1 MEALRSLEIG
11 IRAVR
16 TQRQALH
23 VIGHNI
29 ANVNT
34 PGFSRQRAILATTL
48 PQGSMGTGVKV
59 EEVERL
65 RDEVVDFYIREENPT
80 LSRWKAKLEIL
91 EELEILFNEP
101 SDNSIGKIMNDFW
114 DSWSDLANNP
124 ESGAARANVKEQGEA
139 LCEAFR
145 SLYQNLRNLQTKIDE
160 EIKTEVDHLNSIIG
174 QIAHLNEEIE
184 KVELGGR
191 AQANDLRDKRD
202 LLLDE
207 LSQLINF
214 KYQEMRDNTLRV
226 SVYGQ
231 LLVSKGTVSPFLAE
245 AGENGFL
252 DVKWRDSGEKVVIT
266 NGKLKGLIE
275 IRDNIIPAFLEQLD
289 ALASTL
295 IDEVNAIHSQGMG
308 LDGTNQIRGWKDF
321 TGTLDANGSFGIN
334 GVNIQVAAGDDLD
347 AIIAKI
353 NAEVANTGVEAT
365 KDGNKLILRP
375 SSSNPQTVRITAD
388 PDNIMLGS
396 LGILSNFFKGEG
408 AEDIAVDDAIKE
420 DLSKI
425 AASSN
430 GAPGDNSNA
439 LSIFALKDR
448 LVMDDGTSTFSDY
461 YGKIIADLGVETK
474 QTSGLKDNQKTLLDQ
489 LENRRQSI
497 CGVSLD
503 EEATNII
510 LFQQAYRA
518 AVYFL
523 QVVNSLLDILGK
535 AMIGSQL

>member
-34 PGFSRQRAILATTL
+34 PGFSRQRAVLTTTL
-48 PQGSMGTGVKV
+48 PQGEMGTGVKV
-59 EEVERL
+59 ESVDRI
-65 RDEVVDFYIREENPT
+65 RDEVVDFYIRSENPK
-80 LSRWKAKLEIL
+80 LNKWKAKLKNL
-91 EELEILFNEP
+91 EEMEILFNEP
-101 SDNSIGKIMNDFW
+101 SDNSIGKILNDFW

-124 ESGAARANVKEQGEA
+124 ENGAARANVREQGEA
-139 LCEAFR
+139 ICDAFR
-145 SLYQNLRNLQTKIDE
+145 TLYQNLRDLQEKIDE
-160 EIKTEVDHLNSIIG
+160 EIKTDVDHLNSIIN
-174 QIAHLNEEIE
+174 QIADLNKEIE

-191 AQANDLRDKRD
+191 AHANDLRDKRD

-207 LSQLINF
+207 LSELTGF
-214 KYQEMRDNTLRV
+214 EYEEMKDGTIRIGV
-226 SVYGQ
+226 HGQ
-231 LLVSKGTVSPFLAE
+231 LLVSKGVVSPFIAE

-252 DVKWRDSGEKVVIT
+252 EVKWEDSGEKVAIT
-266 NGKLKGLIE
+266 TGKLKGLME
-275 IRDNIIPAFLEQLD
+275 IRDEVIPRFLSGLD
-289 ALASTL
+289 SLASTL
-295 IDEVNAIHSQGMG
+295 IDEVNTLHRQGMG
-308 LDGTNQIRGWKDF
+308 LDGTSKVEGWKNF
-321 TGTLDANGSFGIN
+321 SGSLDSDGSFEIN

-353 NAEVANTGVEAT
+353 NAKKDTTGVEAS
-365 KDGNKLILRP
+365 KDGDKLVLEP
-375 SSSNPQTVRITAD
+375 YSLNSQTINITAD
-388 PDNIMLGS
+388 PDNIMLDK
-396 LGILSNFFKGEG
+396 LGILANFFSGTG
-408 AEDIAVDDAIKE
+408 AEDIDLDDAIKS

-439 LSIFALKDR
+439 LSIYQLKDKPV
-448 LVMDDGTSTFSDY
+448 LEGGSSTFSDY
-461 YGKIIADLGVETK
+461 YSKIIADLGVETK
-474 QTSGLKDNQKTLLDQ
+474 QTRGLKENQRTLLTQ

-503 EEATNII
+503 EETTNMI

-523 QVVNSLLDILGK
+523 QMIDNLLDVLAR
-535 AMIGSQL
+535 AMVGY

>member
-34 PGFSRQRAILATTL
+34 PGFSRQRAVLTTTL
-48 PQGSMGTGVKV
+48 PQGEMGTGVKV
-59 EEVERL
+59 ESVDRI
-65 RDEVVDFYIREENPT
+65 RDEVVDFYIRSENPK
-80 LSRWKAKLEIL
+80 LNKWKAKLKNL
-91 EELEILFNEP
+91 EEMEILFNEP
-101 SDNSIGKIMNDFW
+101 SDNSIGKILNDFW

-124 ESGAARANVKEQGEA
+124 ENGAARANVREQGEA
-139 LCEAFR
+139 ICDAFR
-145 SLYQNLRNLQTKIDE
+145 TLYQNLRDLQEKIDE
-160 EIKTEVDHLNSIIG
+160 EIKTDVDHLNSIIN
-174 QIAHLNEEIE
+174 QIADLNKEIE

-191 AQANDLRDKRD
+191 AHANDLRDKRD

-207 LSQLINF
+207 LSELTGF
-214 KYQEMRDNTLRV
+214 EYEEMKDGTIRIGV
-226 SVYGQ
+226 HGQ
-231 LLVSKGTVSPFLAE
+231 LLVSKGVVSPFIAE

-252 DVKWRDSGEKVVIT
+252 EVKWEDSGERVAIT
-266 NGKLKGLIE
+266 TGKLKGLME
-275 IRDNIIPAFLEQLD
+275 IRDEVIPRFLSGLD
-289 ALASTL
+289 SLASTL
-295 IDEVNAIHSQGMG
+295 IDEVNTLHRQGMG
-308 LDGTNQIRGWKDF
+308 LDGTSKVEGWKNF
-321 TGTLDANGSFGIN
+321 SGSLDSDGSFEIN

-353 NAEVANTGVEAT
+353 NAEKDTTGVEAS
-365 KDGNKLILRP
+365 KDGDKLVLEP
-375 SSSNPQTVRITAD
+375 YSLNPQTINITAD
-388 PDNIMLGS
+388 PDNIMLDK
-396 LGILSNFFKGEG
+396 LGILANFFSGTG
-408 AEDIAVDDAIKE
+408 AEDIDLDDAIKS

-439 LSIFALKDR
+439 LSIYQLKDKPV
-448 LVMDDGTSTFSDY
+448 LEGGSSTFSDY
-461 YGKIIADLGVETK
+461 YSKIIADLGVETK
-474 QTSGLKDNQKTLLDQ
+474 QTRGLKENQQTLLTQ

-503 EEATNII
+503 EETTNMI

-523 QVVNSLLDILGK
+523 QMIDNLLDVLAR
-535 AMIGSQL
+535 AMVGY

>member
-34 PGFSRQRAILATTL
+34 PGFSRQRAVLTTTL
-48 PQGSMGTGVKV
+48 PQGEMGTGVKV
-59 EEVERL
+59 ESVDRI
-65 RDEVVDFYIREENPT
+65 RDEVVDFYIRSENPK
-80 LSRWKAKLEIL
+80 LNKWKAKLKNL
-91 EELEILFNEP
+91 EEMEILFNEP
-101 SDNSIGKIMNDFW
+101 SDNSIGKILNDFW

-124 ESGAARANVKEQGEA
+124 ENGAARANVREQGEA
-139 LCEAFR
+139 ICDAFR
-145 SLYQNLRNLQTKIDE
+145 TLYQNLRDLQEKIDE
-160 EIKTEVDHLNSIIG
+160 EIKTDVDHLNSIIN
-174 QIAHLNEEIE
+174 QIAELNKEIE

-191 AQANDLRDKRD
+191 AHANDLRDKRD

-207 LSQLINF
+207 LSELTGF
-214 KYQEMRDNTLRV
+214 EYEEMKDGTIRIGV
-226 SVYGQ
+226 HGQ
-231 LLVSKGTVSPFLAE
+231 LLVSKGVVSPFIAE

-252 DVKWRDSGEKVVIT
+252 EVKWEDSGERVAIT
-266 NGKLKGLIE
+266 TGKLKGLME
-275 IRDNIIPAFLEQLD
+275 IRDEVIPRFLSGLD
-289 ALASTL
+289 NLASTL
-295 IDEVNAIHSQGMG
+295 IDEVNTLHRQGMG
-308 LDGTNQIRGWKDF
+308 LDGTSKVEGWKDF
-321 TGTLDANGSFGIN
+321 SGSLDSDGSFEIN
-334 GVNIQVAAGDDLD
+334 GVNIQVVAGDDLD

-353 NAEVANTGVEAT
+353 NAEKDTTGVEAS
-365 KDGNKLILRP
+365 KDGDKLVLEP
-375 SSSNPQTVRITAD
+375 YSLNPQTINITAD
-388 PDNIMLGS
+388 PDNIMLDK
-396 LGILSNFFKGEG
+396 LGILANFFSGTG
-408 AEDIAVDDAIKE
+408 AEDIDLDDAIKS

-439 LSIFALKDR
+439 LSIYQLKDKPV
-448 LVMDDGTSTFSDY
+448 LEGGSSTFSDY
-461 YGKIIADLGVETK
+461 YSKIIADLGVETK
-474 QTSGLKDNQKTLLDQ
+474 QTRGLKENQQTLLTQ

-503 EEATNII
+503 EETTNMI

-523 QVVNSLLDILGK
+523 QMIDNLLNVLAR
-535 AMIGSQL
+535 AMVGY

>member
-59 EEVERL
+59 ERVERL
-65 RDEVVDFYIREENPT
+65 RDEVIDFYIREENPT
-80 LSRWKAKLEIL
+80 LARWKAKLEIL
-91 EELEILFNEP
+91 EGLEILFNEP
-101 SDNSIGKIMNDFW
+101 SDNSIGKILNDFW
-114 DSWSDLANNP
+114 DSWADLANNP

-145 SLYQNLRNLQTKIDE
+145 SLYQNLKNLQVKIDE
-160 EIKTEVDHLNSIIG
+160 EIKTEVDQVNSIIN

-184 KVELGGR
+184 KIELGGR

-214 KYQEMRDNTLRV
+214 KYQEMEDNTLRI

-231 LLVSKGTVSPFLAE
+231 LLVSKTTVSPFLAE

-252 DVKWRDSGEKVVIT
+252 EVKWKDSGEKVVIT
-266 NGKLKGLIE
+266 NGKLKGLLE
-275 IRDNIIPAFLEQLD
+275 ARDEVIPAFLEQLD
-289 ALASTL
+289 TLASTL
-295 IDEVNAIHSQGMG
+295 IEQVNSLHRQGMG
-308 LDGTNQIRGWKDF
+308 LNGTEEVVGWKDF
-321 TGTLDANGSFGIN
+321 TGTLASDGSFEIN
-334 GVNIQVAAGDDLD
+334 GVVINVAAGDDLD
-347 AIIAKI
+347 AVIAKI
-353 NAEVANTGVEAT
+353 NAQAPATGVEA
-365 KDGNKLILRP
+365 KREGDRLVLMP
-375 SSSNPQTVRITAD
+375 YSLNPQPVKITGD
-388 PDNIMLGS
+388 PDGIMLEEF
-396 LGILSNFFKGEG
+396 GILANFFKGKG
-408 AEDIAVDDAIKE
+408 AEDIDIDDAIKE

-425 AASSN
+425 AASSS
-430 GAPGDNSNA
+430 GAPGDNNNA
-439 LSIFALKDR
+439 LLILALKDA
-448 LVMDDGTSTFSDY
+448 LLFEGGTSTFSDY
-461 YGKIIADLGVETK
+461 YGKMIANLGVQTK
-474 QTSGLKDNQKTLLDQ
+474 QTSGLKENQEVLLTQ

-503 EEATNII
+503 EEATNMI

-523 QVVNSLLDILGK
+523 QVVDELLDVLGK
-535 AMIGSQL
+535 AMIGSL

>member
-34 PGFSRQRAILATTL
+34 PGFSRQRAILTTTL
-48 PQGSMGTGVKV
+48 PQGEMGTGVKV
-59 EEVERL
+59 ESVDRI
-65 RDEVVDFYIREENPT
+65 RDEVVDFYIRSENPK
-80 LSRWKAKLEIL
+80 LNKWKAKLKNL
-91 EELEILFNEP
+91 EEMEILFNEP
-101 SDNSIGKIMNDFW
+101 SDNSIGKILNDFW

-124 ESGAARANVKEQGEA
+124 ENGAARANVREQGEA
-139 LCEAFR
+139 ICDAFR
-145 SLYQNLRNLQTKIDE
+145 TLYQNLRDLQEKIDE
-160 EIKTEVDHLNSIIG
+160 EIKTDVDHLNSIIN
-174 QIAHLNEEIE
+174 QIADLNKEIE

-191 AQANDLRDKRD
+191 AHANDLRDKRD

-207 LSQLINF
+207 LSELTGF
-214 KYQEMRDNTLRV
+214 EYEEMKDGTIRIGV
-226 SVYGQ
+226 HGQ
-231 LLVSKGTVSPFLAE
+231 LLVSKGVVSPFIAE

-252 DVKWRDSGEKVVIT
+252 EVKWEDSGERVAIT
-266 NGKLKGLIE
+266 TGKLKGLME
-275 IRDNIIPAFLEQLD
+275 IRDEVIPRFLSGLD
-289 ALASTL
+289 SLASTL
-295 IDEVNAIHSQGMG
+295 IDEVNTLHRQGMG
-308 LDGTNQIRGWKDF
+308 LDGTSKVEGWKDF
-321 TGTLDANGSFGIN
+321 SGSLDSDGSFEIN

-353 NAEVANTGVEAT
+353 NAEKDTTGVEAS
-365 KDGNKLILRP
+365 KDGDKLVLEP
-375 SSSNPQTVRITAD
+375 YSLNPQTINITAD
-388 PDNIMLGS
+388 PDNIMLDK
-396 LGILSNFFKGEG
+396 LGILANFFSGTG
-408 AEDIAVDDAIKE
+408 AEDIDLDDAIKS

-439 LSIFALKDR
+439 LSIYQLKDKPV
-448 LVMDDGTSTFSDY
+448 LEGGSSTFSDY
-461 YGKIIADLGVETK
+461 YSKIIADLGVETK
-474 QTSGLKDNQKTLLDQ
+474 QTRGLKENQQTLLTQ

-503 EEATNII
+503 EETTNMI

-523 QVVNSLLDILGK
+523 QMIDNLLDVLAR
-535 AMIGSQL
+535 AMVGY

>member
-34 PGFSRQRAILATTL
+34 PGFSRQRAVLTTTL
-48 PQGSMGTGVKV
+48 PQGEMGTGVKV
-59 EEVERL
+59 ESVDRI
-65 RDEVVDFYIREENPT
+65 RDEVVDFYIRSENPK
-80 LSRWKAKLEIL
+80 LNKWKAKLKNL
-91 EELEILFNEP
+91 EEMEILFNEP
-101 SDNSIGKIMNDFW
+101 SDNSIGKILNDFW

-124 ESGAARANVKEQGEA
+124 ENGAARANVREQGEA
-139 LCEAFR
+139 ICDAFR
-145 SLYQNLRNLQTKIDE
+145 TLYQNLRDLQEKIDE
-160 EIKTEVDHLNSIIG
+160 EIKTDVDHLNSIIN
-174 QIAHLNEEIE
+174 QIADLNKEIE

-191 AQANDLRDKRD
+191 AHANDLRDKRD

-207 LSQLINF
+207 LSELTGF
-214 KYQEMRDNTLRV
+214 EYEEMKDGTIRIGV
-226 SVYGQ
+226 HGQ
-231 LLVSKGTVSPFLAE
+231 LLVSKGVVSPFIAE

-252 DVKWRDSGEKVVIT
+252 EVKWEDSGEKVAIT
-266 NGKLKGLIE
+266 TGKLKGLME
-275 IRDNIIPAFLEQLD
+275 IRDEVIPRFLSGLD
-289 ALASTL
+289 SLASTL
-295 IDEVNAIHSQGMG
+295 IDEVNTLHRQGMG
-308 LDGTNQIRGWKDF
+308 LDGTSKVEGWKNF
-321 TGTLDANGSFGIN
+321 SGSLDSDGSFEIN

-353 NAEVANTGVEAT
+353 NAKKDTTGVEAS
-365 KDGNKLILRP
+365 KDGDKLVLEP
-375 SSSNPQTVRITAD
+375 YSLNPQTINITAD
-388 PDNIMLGS
+388 PDNIMLDK
-396 LGILSNFFKGEG
+396 LGILANFFSGTG
-408 AEDIAVDDAIKE
+408 AEDIDLDDAIKS

-439 LSIFALKDR
+439 LSIYQLKDKPV
-448 LVMDDGTSTFSDY
+448 LEGGSSTFSDY
-461 YGKIIADLGVETK
+461 YSKIIADLGVETK
-474 QTSGLKDNQKTLLDQ
+474 QTRGLKENQRTLLTQ

-503 EEATNII
+503 EETTNMI

-523 QVVNSLLDILGK
+523 QMIDNLLDVLAR
-535 AMIGSQL
+535 AMVGY

>member
-59 EEVERL
+59 ERVERL
-65 RDEVVDFYIREENPT
+65 RDEVIDFYIREENPT
-80 LSRWKAKLEIL
+80 LARWKAKLEIL
-91 EELEILFNEP
+91 EGLEILFNEP
-101 SDNSIGKIMNDFW
+101 SDNSIGKILNDFW
-114 DSWSDLANNP
+114 DSWADLANNP

-145 SLYQNLRNLQTKIDE
+145 SLYQNLKNLQVKIDE
-160 EIKTEVDHLNSIIG
+160 EIKTEVDQVNSIIN

-184 KVELGGR
+184 KIELGGR

-214 KYQEMRDNTLRV
+214 KYQEMEDNTLRI

-231 LLVSKGTVSPFLAE
+231 LLVSKTTVSPFLAE

-252 DVKWRDSGEKVVIT
+252 EVKWKDSGEKVVIT
-266 NGKLKGLIE
+266 NGKLKGLLE
-275 IRDNIIPAFLEQLD
+275 ARDEVIPAFLEQLD
-289 ALASTL
+289 TLASTL
-295 IDEVNAIHSQGMG
+295 IEQVNSLHRQGMG
-308 LDGTNQIRGWKDF
+308 LNGTEEVVGWKDF
-321 TGTLDANGSFGIN
+321 TGTLASDGSFEIN
-334 GVNIQVAAGDDLD
+334 GVVINVAAGDDLD
-347 AIIAKI
+347 AVIAKI
-353 NAEVANTGVEAT
+353 NAQAPATGVEA
-365 KDGNKLILRP
+365 KREGDRLVLMP
-375 SSSNPQTVRITAD
+375 YSLNPQPVKITGD
-388 PDNIMLGS
+388 PDGIMLEEF
-396 LGILSNFFKGEG
+396 GILANFFKGKG
-408 AEDIAVDDAIKE
+408 AEDIDIDDAIKN

-425 AASSN
+425 AASSS
-430 GAPGDNSNA
+430 GAPGDNNNA
-439 LSIFALKDR
+439 LLILALKDAF
-448 LVMDDGTSTFSDY
+448 LFEGGTSTFSDY
-461 YGKIIADLGVETK
+461 YGKMIANLGVQTK
-474 QTSGLKDNQKTLLDQ
+474 QTSGLKENQEVLLTQ

-503 EEATNII
+503 EEATNMI

-523 QVVNSLLDILGK
+523 QVVNELLDVLGK
-535 AMIGSQL
+535 AMIGSL

>member
-59 EEVERL
+59 ERVERL
-65 RDEVVDFYIREENPT
+65 RDEVIDFYIREENPT
-80 LSRWKAKLEIL
+80 LARWKAKLEIL
-91 EELEILFNEP
+91 EGLEILFNEP
-101 SDNSIGKIMNDFW
+101 SDNSIGKILNDFW
-114 DSWSDLANNP
+114 DSWADLANNP

-145 SLYQNLRNLQTKIDE
+145 SLYQNLKNLQVKIDE
-160 EIKTEVDHLNSIIG
+160 EIKTEVDQVNSIIN

-184 KVELGGR
+184 KIELGGR

-214 KYQEMRDNTLRV
+214 KYQEMEDNTLRI

-231 LLVSKGTVSPFLAE
+231 LLVSKTTVSPFLAE

-252 DVKWRDSGEKVVIT
+252 EIKWKDSGEKVVIT
-266 NGKLKGLIE
+266 NGKLKGLLE
-275 IRDNIIPAFLEQLD
+275 ARDEVIPAFLEQLD
-289 ALASTL
+289 TLASTL
-295 IDEVNAIHSQGMG
+295 IEQVNSLHRQGMG
-308 LDGTNQIRGWKDF
+308 LNGTEEVVGWKDF
-321 TGTLDANGSFGIN
+321 TGTLASDGSFEIN
-334 GVNIQVAAGDDLD
+334 GVVINVAAGDDLD
-347 AIIAKI
+347 AVIAKI
-353 NAEVANTGVEAT
+353 NAQAPATGVEA
-365 KDGNKLILRP
+365 KREGDRLVLMP
-375 SSSNPQTVRITAD
+375 YSLNPQPVKITGD
-388 PDNIMLGS
+388 PDGIMLEEF
-396 LGILSNFFKGEG
+396 GILANFFKGKG
-408 AEDIAVDDAIKE
+408 AEDIDIDDAIKE

-425 AASSN
+425 AASSS
-430 GAPGDNSNA
+430 GAPGDNNNA
-439 LSIFALKDR
+439 LLILALKDA
-448 LVMDDGTSTFSDY
+448 LLFEGGTSTFSDY
-461 YGKIIADLGVETK
+461 YGKMIANLGVQTK
-474 QTSGLKDNQKTLLDQ
+474 QTSGLKENQEVLLTQ

-503 EEATNII
+503 EEATNMI

-523 QVVNSLLDILGK
+523 QVVDELLDVLGK
-535 AMIGSQL
+535 AMIGSL

>member
-34 PGFSRQRAILATTL
+34 PGFSRQRAVLTTTL
-48 PQGSMGTGVKV
+48 PQGEMGTGVKV
-59 EEVERL
+59 ESVDRI
-65 RDEVVDFYIREENPT
+65 RDEVVDFYIRSENPK
-80 LSRWKAKLEIL
+80 LNKWKAKLKNL
-91 EELEILFNEP
+91 EEMEILFNEP
-101 SDNSIGKIMNDFW
+101 SDNSIGKILNDFW

-124 ESGAARANVKEQGEA
+124 ENGAARANVREQGEA
-139 LCEAFR
+139 ICDAFR
-145 SLYQNLRNLQTKIDE
+145 TLYQNLRDLQEKIDE
-160 EIKTEVDHLNSIIG
+160 EIKTDVDHLNSIIN
-174 QIAHLNEEIE
+174 QIADLNKEIE

-191 AQANDLRDKRD
+191 AHANDLRDKRD

-207 LSQLINF
+207 LSELTGF
-214 KYQEMRDNTLRV
+214 EYEEMKDGTIRIGV
-226 SVYGQ
+226 HGQ
-231 LLVSKGTVSPFLAE
+231 LLVSKGVVSPFIAE

-252 DVKWRDSGEKVVIT
+252 EVKWEDSGERVAIT
-266 NGKLKGLIE
+266 TGKLKGLME
-275 IRDNIIPAFLEQLD
+275 IRDEVIPRFLSGLD
-289 ALASTL
+289 SLASTL
-295 IDEVNAIHSQGMG
+295 IDEVNTLHRQGMG
-308 LDGTNQIRGWKDF
+308 LDGTSKVEGWKDF
-321 TGTLDANGSFGIN
+321 SGSLDSDGSFEIN

-353 NAEVANTGVEAT
+353 NAEKDTTGVEAS
-365 KDGNKLILRP
+365 KDGDKLVLEP
-375 SSSNPQTVRITAD
+375 YSLNPQTINITAD
-388 PDNIMLGS
+388 PDNIMLDK
-396 LGILSNFFKGEG
+396 LGILANFFSGTG
-408 AEDIAVDDAIKE
+408 AEDIDLDDAIKS

-439 LSIFALKDR
+439 LSIYQLKDKPV
-448 LVMDDGTSTFSDY
+448 LEGGSSTFSDY
-461 YGKIIADLGVETK
+461 YSKIIADLGVETK
-474 QTSGLKDNQKTLLDQ
+474 QTRGLKENQQTLLTQ

-503 EEATNII
+503 EETTNMI

-523 QVVNSLLDILGK
+523 QMIDNLLDVLAR
-535 AMIGSQL
+535 AMVGY

>member
-34 PGFSRQRAILATTL
+34 SGFSRQRAVLTTTL
-48 PQGSMGTGVKV
+48 PQGEMGTGVKV
-59 EEVERL
+59 ESVDRI
-65 RDEVVDFYIREENPT
+65 RDEVVDFYIRSENPK
-80 LSRWKAKLEIL
+80 LNKWKARLKNL
-91 EELEILFNEP
+91 EEMEILFNEP
-101 SDNSIGKIMNDFW
+101 SDNSIGKILNDFW

-124 ESGAARANVKEQGEA
+124 ENGAARANVREQGEA
-139 LCEAFR
+139 ICDAFR
-145 SLYQNLRNLQTKIDE
+145 TLYQNLKDLQEKIDE
-160 EIKTEVDHLNSIIG
+160 EIETDVDHLNSIIN
-174 QIAHLNEEIE
+174 QIADLNKEIE

-191 AQANDLRDKRD
+191 AHANDLRDKRD

-207 LSQLINF
+207 LSELTGF
-214 KYQEMRDNTLRV
+214 EYGEMKDGTIRIGV
-226 SVYGQ
+226 HGQ
-231 LLVSKGTVSPFLAE
+231 LLVSKGVVSPFIAE

-252 DVKWRDSGEKVVIT
+252 EVKWEDSGEKVAIT
-266 NGKLKGLIE
+266 TGKLKGLME
-275 IRDNIIPAFLEQLD
+275 IRDEVIPRFLSGLNS
-289 ALASTL
+289 LASTL
-295 IDEVNAIHSQGMG
+295 IDEVNTLHRQGMG
-308 LDGTNQIRGWKDF
+308 LDGTSKVEGWKNF
-321 TGTLDANGSFGIN
+321 SGSLDSDGSFEIN

-353 NAEVANTGVEAT
+353 NAKKDTTGVEAS
-365 KDGNKLILRP
+365 KDGDKLVLEP
-375 SSSNPQTVRITAD
+375 YSLNPQTNNITAD
-388 PDNIMLGS
+388 PDNIMLDK
-396 LGILSNFFKGEG
+396 LGILANFFSGTG
-408 AEDIAVDDAIKE
+408 AEDIDLDDAIKS

-439 LSIFALKDR
+439 LSIYQLKDKPV
-448 LVMDDGTSTFSDY
+448 LEGGSSTFSDY
-461 YGKIIADLGVETK
+461 YSKIIADLGVETK
-474 QTSGLKDNQKTLLDQ
+474 QTRGLKENQQTLLTQ

-503 EEATNII
+503 EETTNMI

-523 QVVNSLLDILGK
+523 QMIGNLLDVLAR
-535 AMIGSQL
+535 AMVGY

>member
-34 PGFSRQRAILATTL
+34 PGFSRQRAVLTTTL
-48 PQGSMGTGVKV
+48 PQGEMGTGVKV
-59 EEVERL
+59 ESVDRI
-65 RDEVVDFYIREENPT
+65 RDEVVDFYIRSENPK
-80 LSRWKAKLEIL
+80 LNKWKAKLKNL
-91 EELEILFNEP
+91 EEMEILFNEP
-101 SDNSIGKIMNDFW
+101 SDNSIGKILNDFW

-124 ESGAARANVKEQGEA
+124 ENGAARANVREQGEA
-139 LCEAFR
+139 ICDAFR
-145 SLYQNLRNLQTKIDE
+145 TLYQNLRDLQEKIDE
-160 EIKTEVDHLNSIIG
+160 EIKTDVDHLNSIIN
-174 QIAHLNEEIE
+174 QIADLNKEIE

-191 AQANDLRDKRD
+191 AHANDLRDKRD

-207 LSQLINF
+207 LSELTGF
-214 KYQEMRDNTLRV
+214 EYEEMKDGTIRIGV
-226 SVYGQ
+226 HGQ
-231 LLVSKGTVSPFLAE
+231 LLVSKGVVSPFIAE

-252 DVKWRDSGEKVVIT
+252 EVKWEDSGERVAIT
-266 NGKLKGLIE
+266 TGKLKGLME
-275 IRDNIIPAFLEQLD
+275 IRDEVIPRFLSGLD
-289 ALASTL
+289 SLASTL
-295 IDEVNAIHSQGMG
+295 IDEVNTLHRQGMG
-308 LDGTNQIRGWKDF
+308 LDGTSKVEGWKDF
-321 TGTLDANGSFGIN
+321 SGSLDSDGSFEIN
-334 GVNIQVAAGDDLD
+334 GVNIQVVAGDDLD

-353 NAEVANTGVEAT
+353 NAEKDTTGVEAS
-365 KDGNKLILRP
+365 KDGDKLVLEP
-375 SSSNPQTVRITAD
+375 YSLNPQTINITAD
-388 PDNIMLGS
+388 PDNIMLDK
-396 LGILSNFFKGEG
+396 LGILANFFSGTG
-408 AEDIAVDDAIKE
+408 AEDIDLDDAIKS

-439 LSIFALKDR
+439 LSIYQLKDKPV
-448 LVMDDGTSTFSDY
+448 LEGGSSTFSDY
-461 YGKIIADLGVETK
+461 YSKIIADLGVETK
-474 QTSGLKDNQKTLLDQ
+474 QTRGLKENQQTLLTQ

-503 EEATNII
+503 EETTNMI

-523 QVVNSLLDILGK
+523 QMIDNLLDVLAR
-535 AMIGSQL
+535 AMVGY

>member
-59 EEVERL
+59 ERVERL
-65 RDEVVDFYIREENPT
+65 RDEVIDFYIREENPT
-80 LSRWKAKLEIL
+80 LARWKAKLEIL
-91 EELEILFNEP
+91 EGLEILFNEP
-101 SDNSIGKIMNDFW
+101 SDNSIGKILNDFW
-114 DSWSDLANNP
+114 DSWADLANNP

-145 SLYQNLRNLQTKIDE
+145 SLYQNLKNLQVKIDE
-160 EIKTEVDHLNSIIG
+160 EIKTEVDQVNSIIN

-184 KVELGGR
+184 KIELGGR

-214 KYQEMRDNTLRV
+214 KYQEMEDNTLRI

-231 LLVSKGTVSPFLAE
+231 LLVSKTTVSPFLAE

-252 DVKWRDSGEKVVIT
+252 EIKWKDSGEKVVIT
-266 NGKLKGLIE
+266 NGKLKGLLE
-275 IRDNIIPAFLEQLD
+275 ARDEVIPAFLEQLD
-289 ALASTL
+289 TLASTL
-295 IDEVNAIHSQGMG
+295 IEQVNSLHRQGMG
-308 LDGTNQIRGWKDF
+308 LNGTEEVVGWKDF
-321 TGTLDANGSFGIN
+321 TGTLASDGSFEIN
-334 GVNIQVAAGDDLD
+334 GVVINVAAGDDLD
-347 AIIAKI
+347 AVIAKI
-353 NAEVANTGVEAT
+353 NAQAPATGVEA
-365 KDGNKLILRP
+365 KREGDRLVLMP
-375 SSSNPQTVRITAD
+375 YSLNPQPVKITGD
-388 PDNIMLGS
+388 PDGIMLEEF
-396 LGILSNFFKGEG
+396 GILANFFKGKG
-408 AEDIAVDDAIKE
+408 AEDIDIDDAIKE

-425 AASSN
+425 AASSS
-430 GAPGDNSNA
+430 GAPGDNNNA
-439 LSIFALKDR
+439 LLILALKDAF
-448 LVMDDGTSTFSDY
+448 LFEGGTSTFSDY
-461 YGKIIADLGVETK
+461 YGKMIANLGVQTK
-474 QTSGLKDNQKTLLDQ
+474 QTSGLKENQEVLLTQ

-503 EEATNII
+503 EEATNMI

-523 QVVNSLLDILGK
+523 QVVNELLDVLGK
-535 AMIGSQL
+535 AMIGSL

>member
-34 PGFSRQRAILATTL
+34 SGFSRQRAVLTTTL
-48 PQGSMGTGVKV
+48 PQGEMGTGVKV
-59 EEVERL
+59 ESVDRI
-65 RDEVVDFYIREENPT
+65 RDEVVDFYIRSENPK
-80 LSRWKAKLEIL
+80 LNKWKARLKNL
-91 EELEILFNEP
+91 EEMEILFNEP
-101 SDNSIGKIMNDFW
+101 SDNSIGKILNDFW

-124 ESGAARANVKEQGEA
+124 ENGAARANVREQGEA
-139 LCEAFR
+139 ICDAFR
-145 SLYQNLRNLQTKIDE
+145 TLYQNLKDLQEKIDE
-160 EIKTEVDHLNSIIG
+160 EIETDVDHLNSIIN
-174 QIAHLNEEIE
+174 QIADLNKEIE

-191 AQANDLRDKRD
+191 AHANDLRDKRD

-207 LSQLINF
+207 LSELTGF
-214 KYQEMRDNTLRV
+214 EYGEMKDGTIRIGV
-226 SVYGQ
+226 HGQ
-231 LLVSKGTVSPFLAE
+231 LLVSKGVVSPFIAE

-252 DVKWRDSGEKVVIT
+252 EVKWEDSGEKVAIT
-266 NGKLKGLIE
+266 TGKLKGLME
-275 IRDNIIPAFLEQLD
+275 IRDEVIPRFLSGLD
-289 ALASTL
+289 SLASTL
-295 IDEVNAIHSQGMG
+295 IDEVNTLHRQGMG
-308 LDGTNQIRGWKDF
+308 LDGTSKVEGWKNF
-321 TGTLDANGSFGIN
+321 SGSLDSDGSFEIN

-353 NAEVANTGVEAT
+353 NAEKDTTGVEAS
-365 KDGNKLILRP
+365 KDGNKLVLEP
-375 SSSNPQTVRITAD
+375 YSLNPQTINITAD
-388 PDNIMLGS
+388 PDNIMLDK
-396 LGILSNFFKGEG
+396 LGILANFFSGTG
-408 AEDIAVDDAIKE
+408 AEDIDLDDAIKS

-439 LSIFALKDR
+439 LSIYQLKDKPV
-448 LVMDDGTSTFSDY
+448 LEGGSSTFSDY
-461 YGKIIADLGVETK
+461 YSKIIADLGVETK
-474 QTSGLKDNQKTLLDQ
+474 QTRGLKENQQTLLTQ

-503 EEATNII
+503 EETTNMI

-523 QVVNSLLDILGK
+523 QMIDNLLDVLAR
-535 AMIGSQL
+535 AMVGY

>member
-59 EEVERL
+59 ERVERL
-65 RDEVVDFYIREENPT
+65 RDEVIDFYIREENPT
-80 LSRWKAKLEIL
+80 LARWKAKLEIL
-91 EELEILFNEP
+91 EGLEILFNEP
-101 SDNSIGKIMNDFW
+101 SDNSIGKILNDFW
-114 DSWSDLANNP
+114 DSWADLANNP

-145 SLYQNLRNLQTKIDE
+145 SLYQNLKNLQVKIDE
-160 EIKTEVDHLNSIIG
+160 EIKTEVDQVNSIIN

-184 KVELGGR
+184 KIELGGR

-214 KYQEMRDNTLRV
+214 KYQEMEDNTLRI

-231 LLVSKGTVSPFLAE
+231 LLVSKTTVSPFLAE

-252 DVKWRDSGEKVVIT
+252 EIKWKDSGEKVVIT
-266 NGKLKGLIE
+266 NGKLKGLLE
-275 IRDNIIPAFLEQLD
+275 ARDEVIPAFLEQLD
-289 ALASTL
+289 TLASTL
-295 IDEVNAIHSQGMG
+295 IEQVNSLHRQGMG
-308 LDGTNQIRGWKDF
+308 LNGTEEVVGWKDF
-321 TGTLDANGSFGIN
+321 TGTLASDGSFEIN
-334 GVNIQVAAGDDLD
+334 GVVINVAAGDDLD
-347 AIIAKI
+347 AVIAKI
-353 NAEVANTGVEAT
+353 NAQAPATGVEA
-365 KDGNKLILRP
+365 KREGDRLVLMP
-375 SSSNPQTVRITAD
+375 YSLNPQPVKITGD
-388 PDNIMLGS
+388 PDGIMLEEF
-396 LGILSNFFKGEG
+396 GILANFFKGKG
-408 AEDIAVDDAIKE
+408 AEDIDIDDAIKE

-425 AASSN
+425 AASSS
-430 GAPGDNSNA
+430 GAPGDNNNA
-439 LSIFALKDR
+439 LLILALKDA
-448 LVMDDGTSTFSDY
+448 LLFEGGTSTFSDY
-461 YGKIIADLGVETK
+461 YGKMIANLGVQTK
-474 QTSGLKDNQKTLLDQ
+474 QTSGLKENQEVLLTQ

-503 EEATNII
+503 EEATNMI

-523 QVVNSLLDILGK
+523 QVVNELLDVLGK
-535 AMIGSQL
+535 AMIGSL

>member
-59 EEVERL
+59 ERVERL
-65 RDEVVDFYIREENPT
+65 RDEVIDFYIREENPT
-80 LSRWKAKLEIL
+80 LARWKAKLEIL
-91 EELEILFNEP
+91 EGLEILFNEP
-101 SDNSIGKIMNDFW
+101 SDNSIGKILNDFW
-114 DSWSDLANNP
+114 DSWADLANNP

-145 SLYQNLRNLQTKIDE
+145 SLYQNLKNLQVKIDE
-160 EIKTEVDHLNSIIG
+160 EIKTEVDQVNSIIN

-184 KVELGGR
+184 KIELGGR

-214 KYQEMRDNTLRV
+214 KYQEMEDNTLRI

-231 LLVSKGTVSPFLAE
+231 LLVSKATVSPFLAE

-252 DVKWRDSGEKVVIT
+252 EIKWKDSGEKVVIT
-266 NGKLKGLIE
+266 NGKLKGLLE
-275 IRDNIIPAFLEQLD
+275 ARDEVIPAFLEQLD
-289 ALASTL
+289 TLASTL
-295 IDEVNAIHSQGMG
+295 IEQVNSLHRQGMG
-308 LDGTNQIRGWKDF
+308 LNGTEEVVGWKDF
-321 TGTLDANGSFGIN
+321 TGTLASDGSFEIN
-334 GVNIQVAAGDDLD
+334 GVVINVAAGDDLD
-347 AIIAKI
+347 AVIAKI
-353 NAEVANTGVEAT
+353 NAQAPATGVEA
-365 KDGNKLILRP
+365 KREGDRLVLMP
-375 SSSNPQTVRITAD
+375 YSLNPQPVKITGD
-388 PDNIMLGS
+388 PDGIMLEEF
-396 LGILSNFFKGEG
+396 GILANFFKGKG
-408 AEDIAVDDAIKE
+408 AEDIDIDDAIKE

-425 AASSN
+425 AASSS
-430 GAPGDNSNA
+430 GAPGDNNNA
-439 LSIFALKDR
+439 LLILALKDA
-448 LVMDDGTSTFSDY
+448 LLFEGGTSTFSDY
-461 YGKIIADLGVETK
+461 YGKMIANLGVQTK
-474 QTSGLKDNQKTLLDQ
+474 QTSGLKENQEVLLTQ

-503 EEATNII
+503 EEATNMI

-523 QVVNSLLDILGK
+523 QVVDELLDVLGK
-535 AMIGSQL
+535 AMIGSL

>member
-48 PQGSMGTGVKV
+48 SEGSMGTGVKV
-59 EEVERL
+59 ESVQRL
-65 RDEVVDFYIREENPT
+65 RDEVIDFYIREENPT
-80 LSRWKAKLEIL
+80 LNRWKAKLEVL
-91 EELEILFNEP
+91 QGMEILFNEP
-101 SDNSIGKIMNDFW
+101 SDNSIGKILSDFW

-124 ESGAARANVKEQGEA
+124 ESGAARASVKEQGET

-145 SLYQNLRNLQTKIDE
+145 SLYQNLKDLQIKIDE
-160 EIKTEVDHLNSIIG
+160 EIKTEVEQLNSIIE

-184 KVELGGR
+184 KIELGGK

-214 KYQEMRDNTLRV
+214 KYQEMQDHTLRI

-231 LLVSKGTVSPFLAE
+231 LLVSKATVSPFITE

-252 DVKWRDSGEKVVIT
+252 EVRWKDSGEKVIIT
-266 NGKLKGLIE
+266 SGKIKGLME
-275 IRDNIIPAFLEQLD
+275 MRDEVIPGFLEQLD
-289 ALASTL
+289 ELASTL
-295 IDEVNAIHSQGMG
+295 INEVNTLHRQGMG
-308 LDGTNQIRGWKDF
+308 LDGTSKVTGWKDF
-321 TGTLDANGSFGIN
+321 VGVLDNNGSFEIN
-334 GVNIQVAAGDDLD
+334 GVNIQVMAGDDLD
-347 AIIAKI
+347 AIINKI
-353 NAEVANTGVEAT
+353 NAEADNTGVEASREG
-365 KDGNKLILRP
+365 DRLVLQP
-375 SSSNPQTVRITAD
+375 YSLNPQTIRITAD
-388 PDNIMLGS
+388 PDGIMLDK
-396 LGILSNFFKGEG
+396 LGILANFFQGTG
-408 AEDIAVDDAIKE
+408 AEDIDLDEAIKE

-425 AASSN
+425 ATSGN

-439 LSIFALKDR
+439 LLIFQLKDKPV
-448 LVMDDGTSTFSDY
+448 LEGETSTFSDY
-461 YGKIIADLGVETK
+461 YSKIIADLGVKTR
-474 QTSGLKDNQKTLLDQ
+474 QTRGLKENQETLLDQ

-503 EEATNII
+503 EETTNII

-523 QVVNSLLDILGK
+523 QVMNNMLDVLGK
-535 AMIGSQL
+535 AMLG

>member
-59 EEVERL
+59 ERVERL
-65 RDEVVDFYIREENPT
+65 RDEVIDFYIREENPT
-80 LSRWKAKLEIL
+80 LARWKAKLEIL
-91 EELEILFNEP
+91 EGLEILFNEP
-101 SDNSIGKIMNDFW
+101 SDNSIGKILNDFW
-114 DSWSDLANNP
+114 DSWADLANNP

-145 SLYQNLRNLQTKIDE
+145 SLYQNLKNLQVKIDE
-160 EIKTEVDHLNSIIG
+160 EIKTEVDQVNSIIN

-184 KVELGGR
+184 KIELGGR

-214 KYQEMRDNTLRV
+214 KYQEMEDNTLRI

-231 LLVSKGTVSPFLAE
+231 LLVSKTTVSPFLAE

-252 DVKWRDSGEKVVIT
+252 EVKWKDSGEKVVIT
-266 NGKLKGLIE
+266 NGKLKGLLE
-275 IRDNIIPAFLEQLD
+275 ARDEVIPAFLEQLD
-289 ALASTL
+289 TLASTL
-295 IDEVNAIHSQGMG
+295 IEQVNSLHRQGMG
-308 LDGTNQIRGWKDF
+308 LNGTEEVVGWKDF
-321 TGTLDANGSFGIN
+321 TGTLASDGSFEIN
-334 GVNIQVAAGDDLD
+334 GVVINVAAGDDLD
-347 AIIAKI
+347 AVIAKI
-353 NAEVANTGVEAT
+353 NAQAPATGVEA
-365 KDGNKLILRP
+365 KREGDRLVLMP
-375 SSSNPQTVRITAD
+375 YSLNPQPVKITGD
-388 PDNIMLGS
+388 PDGIMLEEF
-396 LGILSNFFKGEG
+396 GILANFFKGKG
-408 AEDIAVDDAIKE
+408 AEDIDIDDAIKN

-425 AASSN
+425 AASSS
-430 GAPGDNSNA
+430 GAPGDNNNA
-439 LSIFALKDR
+439 LLILALKDA
-448 LVMDDGTSTFSDY
+448 LLFEGGTSTFSDY
-461 YGKIIADLGVETK
+461 YGKMIANLGVQTK
-474 QTSGLKDNQKTLLDQ
+474 QTSGLKENQEVLLTQ

-503 EEATNII
+503 EEATNMI

-523 QVVNSLLDILGK
+523 QVVNELLDVLGK
-535 AMIGSQL
+535 AMIGSL

>member
-34 PGFSRQRAILATTL
+34 SGFSRQRAVLTTTL
-48 PQGSMGTGVKV
+48 PQGEMGTGVKV
-59 EEVERL
+59 ESVDRI
-65 RDEVVDFYIREENPT
+65 RDEVVDFYIRSENPK
-80 LSRWKAKLEIL
+80 LNKWKARLKNL
-91 EELEILFNEP
+91 EEMEILFNEP
-101 SDNSIGKIMNDFW
+101 SDNSIGKILNDFW

-124 ESGAARANVKEQGEA
+124 ENGAARANVREQGEA
-139 LCEAFR
+139 ICDAFR
-145 SLYQNLRNLQTKIDE
+145 TLYQNLKDLQEKIDE
-160 EIKTEVDHLNSIIG
+160 EIETDVDHLNSIIN
-174 QIAHLNEEIE
+174 QIADLNKEIE

-191 AQANDLRDKRD
+191 AHANDLRDKRD

-207 LSQLINF
+207 LSELTGF
-214 KYQEMRDNTLRV
+214 EYGEMKDGTIRIGV
-226 SVYGQ
+226 HGQ
-231 LLVSKGTVSPFLAE
+231 LLVSKGVVSPFIAE

-252 DVKWRDSGEKVVIT
+252 EVKWEDSGEKVAIT
-266 NGKLKGLIE
+266 TGKLKGLME
-275 IRDNIIPAFLEQLD
+275 IRDEVIPRFLSGLD
-289 ALASTL
+289 SLASTL
-295 IDEVNAIHSQGMG
+295 IDEVNTLHRQGMG
-308 LDGTNQIRGWKDF
+308 LDGTSKVEGWKNF
-321 TGTLDANGSFGIN
+321 SGSLDSDGSFEIN

-353 NAEVANTGVEAT
+353 NAEKDTTGVEAS
-365 KDGNKLILRP
+365 KDGDKLVLEP
-375 SSSNPQTVRITAD
+375 YSLNPQTINITAD
-388 PDNIMLGS
+388 PDNIMLDK
-396 LGILSNFFKGEG
+396 LGILANFFSGTG
-408 AEDIAVDDAIKE
+408 AEDIELDDAIKS

-439 LSIFALKDR
+439 LSIYQLKDKPV
-448 LVMDDGTSTFSDY
+448 LEGGSSTFSDY
-461 YGKIIADLGVETK
+461 YSKIIADLGVETK
-474 QTSGLKDNQKTLLDQ
+474 QTRGLKENQQTLLTQ

-503 EEATNII
+503 EETTNMI

-523 QVVNSLLDILGK
+523 QMIDNLLDVLAR
-535 AMIGSQL
+535 AMVGY

>member
-34 PGFSRQRAILATTL
+34 PGFSRQRAILTTTL
-48 PQGSMGTGVKV
+48 PQGEMGTGVKV
-59 EEVERL
+59 ESVDRI
-65 RDEVVDFYIREENPT
+65 RDEVVDFYIRSENPK
-80 LSRWKAKLEIL
+80 LNKWKAKLKNL
-91 EELEILFNEP
+91 EEMEILFNEP
-101 SDNSIGKIMNDFW
+101 SDNSIGKILNDFW

-124 ESGAARANVKEQGEA
+124 ENGAARANVREQGEA
-139 LCEAFR
+139 ICDAFR
-145 SLYQNLRNLQTKIDE
+145 TLYQNLRDLQEKIDE
-160 EIKTEVDHLNSIIG
+160 EIKTDVDHLNSIIN
-174 QIAHLNEEIE
+174 QIADLNKEIE

-191 AQANDLRDKRD
+191 AHANDLRDKRD

-207 LSQLINF
+207 LSELTGF
-214 KYQEMRDNTLRV
+214 EYEEMKDGTIRIGV
-226 SVYGQ
+226 HGQ
-231 LLVSKGTVSPFLAE
+231 LLVSKGVVSPFIAE

-252 DVKWRDSGEKVVIT
+252 EVKWEDSGEKVAIT
-266 NGKLKGLIE
+266 TGKLKGLME
-275 IRDNIIPAFLEQLD
+275 IRDEVIPRFLSGLD
-289 ALASTL
+289 SLASTL
-295 IDEVNAIHSQGMG
+295 IDEVNTLHRQGMG
-308 LDGTNQIRGWKDF
+308 LDGTSKVEGWKDF
-321 TGTLDANGSFGIN
+321 SGSLDSDGSFEIN

-353 NAEVANTGVEAT
+353 NAEKDTTGVEAS
-365 KDGNKLILRP
+365 KDGDKLVLEP
-375 SSSNPQTVRITAD
+375 YSLNPQTINITAD
-388 PDNIMLGS
+388 PDNIMLDK
-396 LGILSNFFKGEG
+396 LGILANFFSGTG
-408 AEDIAVDDAIKE
+408 AEDIDLDDAIKS

-439 LSIFALKDR
+439 LSIYQLKDKPV
-448 LVMDDGTSTFSDY
+448 LEGGSSTFSDY
-461 YGKIIADLGVETK
+461 YSKIIADLGVETK
-474 QTSGLKDNQKTLLDQ
+474 QTRGLKENQQTLLTQ

-503 EEATNII
+503 EETTNMI

-523 QVVNSLLDILGK
+523 QMIDNLLDVLAR
-535 AMIGSQL
+535 AMVGY

>member
-59 EEVERL
+59 ERVERL
-65 RDEVVDFYIREENPT
+65 RDEVIDFYIREENPT
-80 LSRWKAKLEIL
+80 LARWKAKLEIL
-91 EELEILFNEP
+91 EGLEILFNEP
-101 SDNSIGKIMNDFW
+101 SDNSIGKILNDFW
-114 DSWSDLANNP
+114 DSWADLANNP

-145 SLYQNLRNLQTKIDE
+145 SLYQNLKNLQVKIDE
-160 EIKTEVDHLNSIIG
+160 EIKTEVDQVNSIIN

-184 KVELGGR
+184 KIELGGR

-214 KYQEMRDNTLRV
+214 KYQEMEDNTLRI

-231 LLVSKGTVSPFLAE
+231 LLVSKTTVSPFLAE

-252 DVKWRDSGEKVVIT
+252 EVKWKDSGEKVVIT
-266 NGKLKGLIE
+266 NGKLKGLLE
-275 IRDNIIPAFLEQLD
+275 ARDEVIPAFLEQLD
-289 ALASTL
+289 TLASTL
-295 IDEVNAIHSQGMG
+295 IEQVNSLHRQGMG
-308 LDGTNQIRGWKDF
+308 LNGTEEVVGWKDF
-321 TGTLDANGSFGIN
+321 TGTLASDGSFEIN
-334 GVNIQVAAGDDLD
+334 GVVINVAAGDDLD
-347 AIIAKI
+347 AVIAKI
-353 NAEVANTGVEAT
+353 NAQAPATGVEA
-365 KDGNKLILRP
+365 KREGDRLVLMP
-375 SSSNPQTVRITAD
+375 YSLNPQPVKITGD
-388 PDNIMLGS
+388 PDGIMLEEF
-396 LGILSNFFKGEG
+396 GILANFFKGKG
-408 AEDIAVDDAIKE
+408 AEDIDIDDAIKN

-425 AASSN
+425 AASSS
-430 GAPGDNSNA
+430 GAPGDNNNA
-439 LSIFALKDR
+439 LLILALKDA
-448 LVMDDGTSTFSDY
+448 LLFEGGTSTFSDY
-461 YGKIIADLGVETK
+461 YGKMIANLGVQTK
-474 QTSGLKDNQKTLLDQ
+474 QTSGLKENQEVLLTQ

-503 EEATNII
+503 EEATNMI

-523 QVVNSLLDILGK
+523 QVVDELLDVLGK
-535 AMIGSQL
+535 AMIGSL

>member
-34 PGFSRQRAILATTL
+34 PGFSRQRAVLTTTL
-48 PQGSMGTGVKV
+48 PQGEMGTGVKV
-59 EEVERL
+59 ESVDRI
-65 RDEVVDFYIREENPT
+65 RDEVVDFYIRSENPK
-80 LSRWKAKLEIL
+80 LNKWKAKLKNL
-91 EELEILFNEP
+91 EEMEILFNEP
-101 SDNSIGKIMNDFW
+101 SDNSIGKILNDFW

-124 ESGAARANVKEQGEA
+124 ENGAARANVREQGEA
-139 LCEAFR
+139 ICDAFR
-145 SLYQNLRNLQTKIDE
+145 TLYQNLRDLQEKIDE
-160 EIKTEVDHLNSIIG
+160 EIKTDVDHLNSIIN
-174 QIAHLNEEIE
+174 QIADLNKEIE

-191 AQANDLRDKRD
+191 AHANDLRDKRD

-207 LSQLINF
+207 LSELTGF
-214 KYQEMRDNTLRV
+214 EYEEMKDGTIRIGV
-226 SVYGQ
+226 HGQ
-231 LLVSKGTVSPFLAE
+231 LLVSKGVVSPFIAE
-245 AGENGFL
+245 VGENGFL
-252 DVKWRDSGEKVVIT
+252 EVKWEDSGEKVAIT
-266 NGKLKGLIE
+266 TGKLKGLME
-275 IRDNIIPAFLEQLD
+275 IRDEVIPRFLSGLD
-289 ALASTL
+289 SLASTL
-295 IDEVNAIHSQGMG
+295 IDEVNTLHRQGMG
-308 LDGTNQIRGWKDF
+308 LDGTSKVEGWKDF
-321 TGTLDANGSFGIN
+321 SGSLDSDGSFEIN

-353 NAEVANTGVEAT
+353 NAEKDTTGVEAS
-365 KDGNKLILRP
+365 KDGDKLVLEP
-375 SSSNPQTVRITAD
+375 YSLNPQTINITAD
-388 PDNIMLGS
+388 PDNIMLDK
-396 LGILSNFFKGEG
+396 LGILANFFSGTG
-408 AEDIAVDDAIKE
+408 AEDIDLDDAIKS

-439 LSIFALKDR
+439 LSIYQLKDKPV
-448 LVMDDGTSTFSDY
+448 LEGGSSTFSDY
-461 YGKIIADLGVETK
+461 YSKIIADLGVETK
-474 QTSGLKDNQKTLLDQ
+474 QTRGLKENQQTLLTQ

-503 EEATNII
+503 EETTNMI

-523 QVVNSLLDILGK
+523 QMIDNLLDVLAR
-535 AMIGSQL
+535 AMVGY

>member
-34 PGFSRQRAILATTL
+34 PGFSRQRAVLTTTL
-48 PQGSMGTGVKV
+48 PQGEMGTGVKV
-59 EEVERL
+59 ESVDRI
-65 RDEVVDFYIREENPT
+65 RDEVVDFYIRSENPK
-80 LSRWKAKLEIL
+80 LNKWKAKLKNL
-91 EELEILFNEP
+91 EEMEILFNEP
-101 SDNSIGKIMNDFW
+101 SDNSIGKILNDFW

-124 ESGAARANVKEQGEA
+124 ENGAARANVREQGEA
-139 LCEAFR
+139 ICDAFR
-145 SLYQNLRNLQTKIDE
+145 TLYQNLRDLQEKIDE
-160 EIKTEVDHLNSIIG
+160 EIKTDVDHLNSIIN
-174 QIAHLNEEIE
+174 QIAELNKEIE

-191 AQANDLRDKRD
+191 AHANDLRDKRD

-207 LSQLINF
+207 LSELTGF
-214 KYQEMRDNTLRV
+214 EYEEMKDGTIRIGV
-226 SVYGQ
+226 HGQ
-231 LLVSKGTVSPFLAE
+231 LLVSKGVVSPFIAE

-252 DVKWRDSGEKVVIT
+252 EVKWEDSGEKVAIT
-266 NGKLKGLIE
+266 TGKLKGLME
-275 IRDNIIPAFLEQLD
+275 IRDEVIPRFLSGLD
-289 ALASTL
+289 SLASTL
-295 IDEVNAIHSQGMG
+295 IDEVNTLHRQGMG
-308 LDGTNQIRGWKDF
+308 LDGTSKVEGWKNF
-321 TGTLDANGSFGIN
+321 SGSLDSDGSFEIN

-353 NAEVANTGVEAT
+353 NAKKDTTGVEAS
-365 KDGNKLILRP
+365 KDGDKLVLEP
-375 SSSNPQTVRITAD
+375 YSLNPQTINITAD
-388 PDNIMLGS
+388 PDNIMLDK
-396 LGILSNFFKGEG
+396 LGILANFFSGTG
-408 AEDIAVDDAIKE
+408 AEDIDLDDAIKS

-439 LSIFALKDR
+439 LSIYQLKDKPV
-448 LVMDDGTSTFSDY
+448 LEGGSSTFSDY
-461 YGKIIADLGVETK
+461 YSKIIADLGVETK
-474 QTSGLKDNQKTLLDQ
+474 QTRGLKENQRTLLTQ

-503 EEATNII
+503 EETTNMI

-523 QVVNSLLDILGK
+523 QMIDNLLDVLAR
-535 AMIGSQL
+535 AMVGY

>member
-59 EEVERL
+59 ERVERL
-65 RDEVVDFYIREENPT
+65 RDEVIDFYIREENPT
-80 LSRWKAKLEIL
+80 LARWKAKLEIL
-91 EELEILFNEP
+91 EGLEILFNEP
-101 SDNSIGKIMNDFW
+101 SDNSIGKILNDFW
-114 DSWSDLANNP
+114 DSWADLANNP

-145 SLYQNLRNLQTKIDE
+145 SLYQNLKNLQVKIDE
-160 EIKTEVDHLNSIIG
+160 EIKTEVDQVNSIIN

-184 KVELGGR
+184 KIELGGR

-214 KYQEMRDNTLRV
+214 KYQEMEDNTLRI

-231 LLVSKGTVSPFLAE
+231 LLVSKTTVSPFLAE

-252 DVKWRDSGEKVVIT
+252 EVKWKDSGEKVVIT
-266 NGKLKGLIE
+266 NGKLKGLLE
-275 IRDNIIPAFLEQLD
+275 ARDEVIPAFLEQLD
-289 ALASTL
+289 TLASTL
-295 IDEVNAIHSQGMG
+295 IEQVNSLHRQGMG
-308 LDGTNQIRGWKDF
+308 LNGTEEVVGWKDF
-321 TGTLDANGSFGIN
+321 TGTLASDGSFEIN
-334 GVNIQVAAGDDLD
+334 GVVINVAAGDDLD
-347 AIIAKI
+347 AVIAKI
-353 NAEVANTGVEAT
+353 NAQAPATGVEA
-365 KDGNKLILRP
+365 KREGDRLVLMP
-375 SSSNPQTVRITAD
+375 YSLNPQPVKITGD
-388 PDNIMLGS
+388 PDGIMLEEF
-396 LGILSNFFKGEG
+396 GILANFFKGKG
-408 AEDIAVDDAIKE
+408 AEDIDIDDAIKE

-425 AASSN
+425 AASSS
-430 GAPGDNSNA
+430 GAPGDNNNA
-439 LSIFALKDR
+439 LLILALKDA
-448 LVMDDGTSTFSDY
+448 LLFEGGTSTFSDC
-461 YGKIIADLGVETK
+461 YGKMIANLGVQTK
-474 QTSGLKDNQKTLLDQ
+474 QTSGLKENQEVLLTQ

-503 EEATNII
+503 EEATNMI

-518 AVYFL
+518 AVHFL
-523 QVVNSLLDILGK
+523 QVVDELLDVLGK
-535 AMIGSQL
+535 AMIGSL

>member
-59 EEVERL
+59 ERVERL
-65 RDEVVDFYIREENPT
+65 RDEVIDFYIREENPT
-80 LSRWKAKLEIL
+80 LARWKAKLEIL
-91 EELEILFNEP
+91 EGLEILFNEP
-101 SDNSIGKIMNDFW
+101 SDNSIGKILNDFW
-114 DSWSDLANNP
+114 DSWADLANNP

-145 SLYQNLRNLQTKIDE
+145 SLYQNLKNLQVKIDE
-160 EIKTEVDHLNSIIG
+160 EIKTEVDQVNSIIG

-184 KVELGGR
+184 KIELGGR

-214 KYQEMRDNTLRV
+214 KYQEMEDNTLRI

-231 LLVSKGTVSPFLAE
+231 LLVSKATVSLFLAE

-252 DVKWRDSGEKVVIT
+252 EIKWKDSGEKVVIT
-266 NGKLKGLIE
+266 NGKLKGLLE
-275 IRDNIIPAFLEQLD
+275 ARDEVIPAFLEQLD
-289 ALASTL
+289 TLASTL
-295 IDEVNAIHSQGMG
+295 IEQVNSLHRQGMG
-308 LDGTNQIRGWKDF
+308 LNGTEEVVGWKDF
-321 TGTLDANGSFGIN
+321 TGTLASDGSFEIN
-334 GVNIQVAAGDDLD
+334 GVVINVAAGDDLD
-347 AIIAKI
+347 AVIAKI
-353 NAEVANTGVEAT
+353 NAQAPATGVEA
-365 KDGNKLILRP
+365 KREGDRLVLMP
-375 SSSNPQTVRITAD
+375 YSLNPQPVKITGD
-388 PDNIMLGS
+388 PDGIMLEEF
-396 LGILSNFFKGEG
+396 GILANFFKGKG
-408 AEDIAVDDAIKE
+408 AEDIDIDDAIKN

-425 AASSN
+425 AASSS
-430 GAPGDNSNA
+430 GAPGDNNNA
-439 LSIFALKDR
+439 LLILALKDA
-448 LVMDDGTSTFSDY
+448 LLFEGGTSTFSDY
-461 YGKIIADLGVETK
+461 YGKMIANLGVQTK
-474 QTSGLKDNQKTLLDQ
+474 QTSGLKENQEVLLTQ

-503 EEATNII
+503 EEATNMI

-523 QVVNSLLDILGK
+523 QVVNELLDVLGK
-535 AMIGSQL
+535 AMIGSL

>member
-34 PGFSRQRAILATTL
+34 PGFSRQRAVLTTTL
-48 PQGSMGTGVKV
+48 PQGEMGTGVKV
-59 EEVERL
+59 ESVDRI
-65 RDEVVDFYIREENPT
+65 RDEVVDFYIRSENPK
-80 LSRWKAKLEIL
+80 LNKWKAKLKNL
-91 EELEILFNEP
+91 EEMEILFNEP
-101 SDNSIGKIMNDFW
+101 SDNSIGKILNDFW

-124 ESGAARANVKEQGEA
+124 ENGAARANVREQGEA
-139 LCEAFR
+139 ICDAFR
-145 SLYQNLRNLQTKIDE
+145 TLYQNLRDLQEKIDE
-160 EIKTEVDHLNSIIG
+160 EIKTDVDHLNSIIN
-174 QIAHLNEEIE
+174 QIADLNKEIE

-191 AQANDLRDKRD
+191 AHANDLRDKRD

-207 LSQLINF
+207 LSELTGF
-214 KYQEMRDNTLRV
+214 EYEEMKDGTIRIGV
-226 SVYGQ
+226 HGQ
-231 LLVSKGTVSPFLAE
+231 LLVSKGVVSPFIAE

-252 DVKWRDSGEKVVIT
+252 EVKWEDSGEKVAIT
-266 NGKLKGLIE
+266 TGKLKGLME
-275 IRDNIIPAFLEQLD
+275 IRDEVIPRFLSGLD
-289 ALASTL
+289 SLASTL
-295 IDEVNAIHSQGMG
+295 IDEVNTLHRQGMG
-308 LDGTNQIRGWKDF
+308 LDGTSKVEGWKDF
-321 TGTLDANGSFGIN
+321 SGSLDSDGSFEIN
-334 GVNIQVAAGDDLD
+334 GVNIQVVAGDDLD

-353 NAEVANTGVEAT
+353 NAEKDTTGVEAS
-365 KDGNKLILRP
+365 KDGDKLVLEP
-375 SSSNPQTVRITAD
+375 YSLNPQTINITAD
-388 PDNIMLGS
+388 PDNIMLDK
-396 LGILSNFFKGEG
+396 LGILANFFSGTG
-408 AEDIAVDDAIKE
+408 AEDIDLDDAIKS

-439 LSIFALKDR
+439 LSIYQLKDKPV
-448 LVMDDGTSTFSDY
+448 LEGGSSTFSDY
-461 YGKIIADLGVETK
+461 YSKIIADLGVETK
-474 QTSGLKDNQKTLLDQ
+474 QTRGLKENQQTLLTQ

-503 EEATNII
+503 EETTNMI

-523 QVVNSLLDILGK
+523 QMIDNLLDVLAR
-535 AMIGSQL
+535 AMVGY

>member
-48 PQGSMGTGVKV
+48 SEGSMGTGVKV
-59 EEVERL
+59 ESIQRL
-65 RDEVVDFYIREENPT
+65 RDEVIDFYIREENPT
-80 LSRWKAKLEIL
+80 LNRWKAKQEML
-91 EELEILFNEP
+91 EEMEILFNEP
-101 SDNSIGKIMNDFW
+101 SDNSVGKILSDFW
-114 DSWSDLANNP
+114 DAWSDLANNP

-145 SLYQNLRNLQTKIDE
+145 SLYQNLRDLQLKIDE
-160 EIKTEVDHLNSIIG
+160 DIQAEVEHINSLIQ
-174 QIAHLNEEIE
+174 QIAHLNTEIE
-184 KVELGGR
+184 KIELGGR

-207 LSQLINF
+207 LSELINF
-214 KYQEMRDNTLRV
+214 KYQEMPDNTLRI

-231 LLVSKGTVSPFLAE
+231 LLVSKGTISPFITE

-252 DVKWRDSGEKVVIT
+252 KVRWRDSGEEVVIT
-266 NGKLKGLIE
+266 SGRIKGLME
-275 IRDNIIPAFLEQLD
+275 MRDEIIPGFLEALD
-289 ALASTL
+289 ELASTL
-295 IDEVNAIHSQGMG
+295 IEEVNALHRQGIG
-308 LDGTNQIRGWKDF
+308 LDGTAQIKAWKDF
-321 TGTLDANGSFGIN
+321 NGVLGSDGSFEIN
-334 GVNIQVAAGDDLD
+334 GVNIQVMAGDDLD

-353 NAEVANTGVEAT
+353 NAEITNTGVEASREG
-365 KDGNKLILRP
+365 DRLVLRP
-375 SSSNPQTVRITAD
+375 YSLNPQTIRITAD
-388 PDNIMLGS
+388 PDGIMLDE
-396 LGILSNFFKGEG
+396 LGILANFFQGTG
-408 AEDIAVDDAIKE
+408 AEDISLDPAIQE

-425 AASSN
+425 AASIN

-439 LSIFALKDR
+439 LLIYSLKDKP
-448 LVMDDGTSTFSDY
+448 LLEGGTSTFSDY
-461 YGKIIADLGVETK
+461 YGRVIANLGVEAS
-474 QTSGLKDNQKTLLDQ
+474 QTAGLKENQETLVEQ

-497 CGVSLD
+497 SGVSID
-503 EEATNII
+503 EEMTSMI

-523 QVVNSLLDILGK
+523 QVISEMLDILGK
-535 AMIGSQL
+535 AMVEM

>member
-34 PGFSRQRAILATTL
+34 PGFSRQRAVLTTTL
-48 PQGSMGTGVKV
+48 PQGEMGTGVKV
-59 EEVERL
+59 ESVDRI
-65 RDEVVDFYIREENPT
+65 RDEVVDFYIRSENPK
-80 LSRWKAKLEIL
+80 LNKWKAKLKNL
-91 EELEILFNEP
+91 EEMEILFNEP
-101 SDNSIGKIMNDFW
+101 SDNSIGKILNDFW

-124 ESGAARANVKEQGEA
+124 ENGAARANVREQGEA
-139 LCEAFR
+139 ICDAFR
-145 SLYQNLRNLQTKIDE
+145 TLYQNLRDLQEKIDE
-160 EIKTEVDHLNSIIG
+160 EIKTDVDHLNSIIN
-174 QIAHLNEEIE
+174 QIAELNKEIE

-191 AQANDLRDKRD
+191 AHANDLRDKRD

-207 LSQLINF
+207 LSELTGF
-214 KYQEMRDNTLRV
+214 EYEEMKDGTIRIGV
-226 SVYGQ
+226 HGQ
-231 LLVSKGTVSPFLAE
+231 LLVSKGVVSPFIAE

-252 DVKWRDSGEKVVIT
+252 EVKWEDSGEKVAIT
-266 NGKLKGLIE
+266 TGKLKGLME
-275 IRDNIIPAFLEQLD
+275 IRDEVIPRFLSGLD
-289 ALASTL
+289 SLASTL
-295 IDEVNAIHSQGMG
+295 IDEVNTLHRQGMG
-308 LDGTNQIRGWKDF
+308 LDGTSKVEGWKDF
-321 TGTLDANGSFGIN
+321 SGSLDSDGSFEIN
-334 GVNIQVAAGDDLD
+334 GVNIQVVAGDDLD

-353 NAEVANTGVEAT
+353 NAEKDTTGVEAS
-365 KDGNKLILRP
+365 KDGDKLVLEP
-375 SSSNPQTVRITAD
+375 YSLNPQTVNITAD
-388 PDNIMLGS
+388 PDNIMLDK
-396 LGILSNFFKGEG
+396 LGILANFFSGTG
-408 AEDIAVDDAIKE
+408 AEDIDLDDAIKS

-439 LSIFALKDR
+439 LSIYQLKDKPV
-448 LVMDDGTSTFSDY
+448 LEGGSSTFSDY
-461 YGKIIADLGVETK
+461 YSKIIADLGVETK
-474 QTSGLKDNQKTLLDQ
+474 QTRGLKENQQTLLTQ

-503 EEATNII
+503 EETTNMI

-523 QVVNSLLDILGK
+523 QMIDNLLDVLAR
-535 AMIGSQL
+535 AMVGY

>member
-59 EEVERL
+59 ERVERL
-65 RDEVVDFYIREENPT
+65 RDEVIDFYIREENPT
-80 LSRWKAKLEIL
+80 LARWKAKLEIL
-91 EELEILFNEP
+91 EGLEILFNEP
-101 SDNSIGKIMNDFW
+101 SDNSIGKILNDFW
-114 DSWSDLANNP
+114 DSWADLANNP

-145 SLYQNLRNLQTKIDE
+145 SLYQNLKNLQVKIDE
-160 EIKTEVDHLNSIIG
+160 EIKTEVDQVNSIIN

-184 KVELGGR
+184 KIELGGR

-214 KYQEMRDNTLRV
+214 KYQEMEDNTLRI

-231 LLVSKGTVSPFLAE
+231 LLVSKTTVSPFLAE

-252 DVKWRDSGEKVVIT
+252 EVKWKDSGEKVVIT
-266 NGKLKGLIE
+266 NGKLKGLLE
-275 IRDNIIPAFLEQLD
+275 ARDEVIPAFLEQLD
-289 ALASTL
+289 TLASTL
-295 IDEVNAIHSQGMG
+295 IEQVNSLHRQGMG
-308 LDGTNQIRGWKDF
+308 LNGTEEVVGWKDF
-321 TGTLDANGSFGIN
+321 TGTLASDGSFEIN
-334 GVNIQVAAGDDLD
+334 GVVINVAAGDDLD
-347 AIIAKI
+347 AVIAKI
-353 NAEVANTGVEAT
+353 NAQAPATGVEA
-365 KDGNKLILRP
+365 KREGDRLVLMP
-375 SSSNPQTVRITAD
+375 YSLNPQPVKITGD
-388 PDNIMLGS
+388 PDGIMLEEF
-396 LGILSNFFKGEG
+396 GILANFFKGKG
-408 AEDIAVDDAIKE
+408 AEDIDIDDAIKE

-425 AASSN
+425 AASSS
-430 GAPGDNSNA
+430 GAPGDNNNA
-439 LSIFALKDR
+439 LLILALKDA
-448 LVMDDGTSTFSDY
+448 LLFEGGTSTFSDY
-461 YGKIIADLGVETK
+461 YGKMIANLGVQTK
-474 QTSGLKDNQKTLLDQ
+474 QTSGLKENQEVLLTQ

-503 EEATNII
+503 EEATNMI

-523 QVVNSLLDILGK
+523 QVVNELLDVLGK
-535 AMIGSQL
+535 AMIGSL